1 MAGLRA
7 YLWPLAWALLFHAV
21 ALGLFSA
28 NWSSPSALRHSSN
41 AEPMRAELLTLVA
54 PAPKPAPKAKAKPK
68 PKPRPAPKA
77 KAKPKAQK
85 KAPSAPLAE
94 APAPA
99 RPEKAAPERNAP
111 PAAPEPEKPSLQ
123 EVLGTDFEDALAAE
137 ATSDARDRPEAL
149 GSYEAD
155 LMARIVSQWSR
166 PPSARNG
173 MSCDLRLA
181 LVPTGELVSVTLVRS
196 SGNAAF
202 DRSAELAVRRAAP
215 FQVPEDPAVFDAYFR
230 SVTVT
235 FSPNDLRY

>member
-1 MAGLRA
+1 MGVRA

-28 NWSSPSALRHSSN
+28 NWASPSSLRQSST
-41 AEPMRAELLTLVA
+41 AEPMMAELLTLVA
-54 PAPKPAPKAKAKPK
+54 PAPKPQPKAKPKPKAKAKPQ
-68 PKPRPAPKA
+68 PKA
-77 KAKPKAQK
+77 KAPA
-85 KAPSAPLAE
+85 KAPPPLPE

-99 RPEKAAPERNAP
+99 RPEKLAPERNAP
-111 PAAPEPEKPSLQ
+111 PAEAAPPSPSLQ
-123 EVLGTDFEDALAAE
+123 DLLGTDFEDAVAAE
-137 ATSDARDRPEAL
+137 VDAQASSTPEAV

-155 LMARIVSQWSR
+155 LMARIVAAWSR

-173 MSCDLRLA
+173 MSCDLRLT

-202 DRSAELAVRRAAP
+202 DRSADLAVRRAAP
-215 FQVPEDPAVFDAYFR
+215 FRVPEDPAVFDAYFR
-230 SVTVT
+230 TVTVT

>member
-1 MAGLRA
+1 
-7 YLWPLAWALLFHAV
+7 P
-21 ALGLFSA
+21 
-28 NWSSPSALRHSSN
+28 
-41 AEPMRAELLTLVA
+41 
-54 PAPKPAPKAKAKPK
+54 
-68 PKPRPAPKA
+68 
-77 KAKPKAQK
+77 KPKAQK
-85 KAPSAPLAE
+85 KAAPAPLAE
-94 APAPA
+94 APAPT
-99 RPEKAAPERNAP
+99 RPEKAAPERTAP
-111 PAAPEPEKPSLQ
+111 PASPEPERPSLQ

-137 ATSDARDRPEAL
+137 AASDAGDRSEAV

-155 LMARIVSQWSR
+155 LMARIVAQWSR

>member
-7 YLWPLAWALLFHAV
+7 YLWPLAWALLFHVV

-28 NWSSPSALRHSSN
+28 NWSSPPALRQSST
-41 AEPMRAELLTLVA
+41 AEPMMAELLTLVA
-54 PAPKPAPKAKAKPK
+54 PAPKPAPKPKAKPRPT
-68 PKPRPAPKA
+68 PKT

-85 KAPSAPLAE
+85 KAAPAPLAE

-137 ATSDARDRPEAL
+137 AGEASEGEARPEAL

>member
-21 ALGLFSA
+21 ALGLFST
-28 NWSSPSALRHSSN
+28 NWSSP
-41 AEPMRAELLTLVA
+41 
-54 PAPKPAPKAKAKPK
+54 PAPPGSG
-68 PKPRPAPKA
+68 
-77 KAKPKAQK
+77 AQ
-85 KAPSAPLAE
+85 PSW
-94 APAPA
+94 A
-99 RPEKAAPERNAP
+99 RPYCFAG
-111 PAAPEPEKPSLQ
+111 APEPEKPSLQ

-137 ATSDARDRPEAL
+137 ASSEVSDRPEAV

>member
-7 YLWPLAWALLFHAV
+7 YLWPLAWALLFHVV

-28 NWSSPSALRHSSN
+28 NWSSPPALRQSST

-54 PAPKPAPKAKAKPK
+54 PAPKPAPKPKA
-68 PKPRPAPKA
+68 KPRPAPKA
-77 KAKPKAQK
+77 KPKSQK
-85 KAPSAPLAE
+85 KAAPAPLAE

-137 ATSDARDRPEAL
+137 TSSEVSDRPQAV

>member
-1 MAGLRA
+1 MAGLRS
-7 YLWPLAWALLFHAV
+7 YLWPLAWALLFHVV

-28 NWSSPSALRHSSN
+28 NWSSPPALRHSST
-41 AEPMRAELLTLVA
+41 AEPMMAELLTLVA
-54 PAPKPAPKAKAKPK
+54 PAPKPAPKPKAKPRPT
-68 PKPRPAPKA
+68 PKT

-85 KAPSAPLAE
+85 KAAPAPLAE
-94 APAPA
+94 APVPA

-137 ATSDARDRPEAL
+137 AGEASEGEARPEAL

>member
-1 MAGLRA
+1 MAELRA

-21 ALGLFSA
+21 ALVLFSA
-28 NWSSPSALRHSSN
+28 NWSSPPALRQSST

-54 PAPKPAPKAKAKPK
+54 PAPKPAPKPKA
-68 PKPRPAPKA
+68 KPRPAPQA
-77 KAKPKAQK
+77 KPKPKAQK
-85 KAPSAPLAE
+85 KAAPAPLAE
-94 APAPA
+94 APVPA

-111 PAAPEPEKPSLQ
+111 PMEPEPEKPSLQ
-123 EVLGTDFEDALAAE
+123 ELLGTDFEDALAAE
-137 ATSDARDRPEAL
+137 AGAASEGEARPEAL

>member
-1 MAGLRA
+1 MVGLRA
-7 YLWPLAWALLFHAV
+7 YLWPLAWALLFHVV

-28 NWSSPSALRHSSN
+28 NWSSPPALRQSST
-41 AEPMRAELLTLVA
+41 AEPMMAELLTLVA
-54 PAPKPAPKAKAKPK
+54 PAPKPAPK

-85 KAPSAPLAE
+85 KAAPAPLAE
-94 APAPA
+94 APVPA

-137 ATSDARDRPEAL
+137 ASSEVSDRPEAV

-215 FQVPEDPAVFDAYFR
+215 FQVPEAPAVFDAYFR

>member
-28 NWSSPSALRHSSN
+28 NWSSPPALRKNST
-41 AEPMRAELLTLVA
+41 AEPMMAELLTLVA
-54 PAPKPAPKAKAKPK
+54 PAPKPAPKPKA
-68 PKPRPAPKA
+68 KPRPAPKT
-77 KAKPKAQK
+77 KATPKTQK
-85 KAPSAPLAE
+85 KAAPAPLAE

-137 ATSDARDRPEAL
+137 ASSDASDRPEAV

>member
-1 MAGLRA
+1 MGVRA

-28 NWSSPSALRHSSN
+28 NWSSPPSLRHSST
-41 AEPMRAELLTLVA
+41 AEPMMAELLTLVA
-54 PAPKPAPKAKAKPK
+54 PAPKPVPKPKA
-68 PKPRPAPKA
+68 KPRPAPKA
-77 KAKPKAQK
+77 KPKTQK
-85 KAPSAPLAE
+85 KAAPAPLAE

-137 ATSDARDRPEAL
+137 ASSDASDRPEAV

-196 SGNAAF
+196 SGNGAF

>member
-28 NWSSPSALRHSSN
+28 NWSSPPALRQSST
-41 AEPMRAELLTLVA
+41 AEPMMAELLTLVA
-54 PAPKPAPKAKAKPK
+54 PASKAAPKPKA
-68 PKPRPAPKA
+68 KPRPAPKA
-77 KAKPKAQK
+77 KPKTQK
-85 KAPSAPLAE
+85 KAPPAPLAE

-137 ATSDARDRPEAL
+137 ASSDASDRPEAV

>member
-1 MAGLRA
+1 M
-7 YLWPLAWALLFHAV
+7 
-21 ALGLFSA
+21 
-28 NWSSPSALRHSSN
+28 
-41 AEPMRAELLTLVA
+41 MAELLTLVA
-54 PAPKPAPKAKAKPK
+54 PAPKPVPKPKA
-68 PKPRPAPKA
+68 KPRPAPKA
-77 KAKPKAQK
+77 KPKTQK
-85 KAPSAPLAE
+85 KAAPAPLAE

-137 ATSDARDRPEAL
+137 ASSDANDRPEAV

-166 PPSARNG
+166 PPSARND

>member
-1 MAGLRA
+1 MLGLRA

-28 NWSSPSALRHSSN
+28 NWSSPPALRQNSN
-41 AEPMRAELLTLVA
+41 AEPMMAELLTLVA
-54 PAPKPAPKAKAKPK
+54 PAPAPK
-68 PKPRPAPKA
+68 PKARPRPAPKA
-77 KAKPKAQK
+77 KPKAKAQRK
-85 KAPSAPLAE
+85 AAPSPLPE
-94 APAPA
+94 APVPA

-111 PAAPEPEKPSLQ
+111 PAAPEPEQPSLQ
-123 EVLGTDFEDALAAE
+123 EVLGTGFEDALAAE
-137 ATSDARDRPEAL
+137 AGEAVDASDRPEAI

-155 LMARIVSQWSR
+155 LMARIVAQWSR

>member
-1 MAGLRA
+1 MVGLRA
-7 YLWPLAWALLFHAV
+7 YLWPLAWALLFHVV

-28 NWSSPSALRHSSN
+28 NWSSPPALRQSST
-41 AEPMRAELLTLVA
+41 AEPMMAELLTLVA
-54 PAPKPAPKAKAKPK
+54 PAPKPAPK

-85 KAPSAPLAE
+85 KAAPAPLAE
-94 APAPA
+94 APVPA

-137 ATSDARDRPEAL
+137 ASSEVSDRPEAV

-215 FQVPEDPAVFDAYFR
+215 FQVPEAPAVFDAYFL

>member
-7 YLWPLAWALLFHAV
+7 YLWPLAWALLFHVV

-28 NWSSPSALRHSSN
+28 NWSSPPALRQSST
-41 AEPMRAELLTLVA
+41 AEPMMAELLTLVA
-54 PAPKPAPKAKAKPK
+54 PAPKPAPKPKAKPK

-77 KAKPKAQK
+77 KPKA
-85 KAPSAPLAE
+85 
-94 APAPA
+94 
-99 RPEKAAPERNAP
+99 REKAAPAP
-111 PAAPEPEKPSLQ
+111 LAAPEPEKPSLQ

-137 ATSDARDRPEAL
+137 AGEASEGEARPEAL

>member
-41 AEPMRAELLTLVA
+41 ADPMRAELLTLVA
-54 PAPKPAPKAKAKPK
+54 PAPKPAPKPKA
-68 PKPRPAPKA
+68 KPRPAPKA

-85 KAPSAPLAE
+85 KAAPAPLAE

>member
-7 YLWPLAWALLFHAV
+7 YLWPLAWALLFHVV

-28 NWSSPSALRHSSN
+28 NWSSPPALRQSST
-41 AEPMRAELLTLVA
+41 AEPMMAELLTLVA
-54 PAPKPAPKAKAKPK
+54 PAPKPKAKPRPT
-68 PKPRPAPKA
+68 PKT

-85 KAPSAPLAE
+85 KAAPAPLAE
-94 APAPA
+94 APVPA

-137 ATSDARDRPEAL
+137 AGEASEGEARPEAL

>member
-28 NWSSPSALRHSSN
+28 NWSSPPVLRQSST
-41 AEPMRAELLTLVA
+41 AEPMMAELLTLVA
-54 PAPKPAPKAKAKPK
+54 PAPKAAPKPKA
-68 PKPRPAPKA
+68 KPRPAPKA
-77 KAKPKAQK
+77 KPKTQK
-85 KAPSAPLAE
+85 KAPPAPLAE
-94 APAPA
+94 APATA

-137 ATSDARDRPEAL
+137 ASSDASDRPEAV

>member
-1 MAGLRA
+1 MGLRV
-7 YLWPLAWALLFHAV
+7 YLWPLAWALLFHGV

-28 NWSSPSALRHSSN
+28 NWSSPSALRHSGT
-41 AEPMRAELLTLVA
+41 AEPMIAELLTLVA
-54 PAPKPAPKAKAKPK
+54 PTPAPKPKAKPRAAPKATP
-68 PKPRPAPKA
+68 
-77 KAKPKAQK
+77 KPKAQK
-85 KAPSAPLAE
+85 KAAPAPLAE
-94 APAPA
+94 APALA

-111 PAAPEPEKPSLQ
+111 PASPEPERPSLQ

-137 ATSDARDRPEAL
+137 AASDAGDRSEAV

-155 LMARIVSQWSR
+155 LMARIVGQWSR

-215 FQVPEDPAVFDAYFR
+215 FQLPEDPAVFDAYFR

>member
-7 YLWPLAWALLFHAV
+7 YLWPLAWALLFHVV

-28 NWSSPSALRHSSN
+28 NWSSPPALRQNST
-41 AEPMRAELLTLVA
+41 AEPMMAELLTLVA
-54 PAPKPAPKAKAKPK
+54 PAPKPAPKPKA
-68 PKPRPAPKA
+68 KPRPAPKA
-77 KAKPKAQK
+77 KPKSQK
-85 KAPSAPLAE
+85 KAAPAPLAE

-111 PAAPEPEKPSLQ
+111 PAASEPEKPSLQ
-123 EVLGTDFEDALAAE
+123 DVLGTDFEDALAAE
-137 ATSDARDRPEAL
+137 ASSDGSDRPEAV

>member
-7 YLWPLAWALLFHAV
+7 YLWPLAWALLFHVV

-28 NWSSPSALRHSSN
+28 NWSSPPALRQNST
-41 AEPMRAELLTLVA
+41 AEPMMAELLTLVA
-54 PAPKPAPKAKAKPK
+54 PAPKPAPKPKA
-68 PKPRPAPKA
+68 KPRPAPKA
-77 KAKPKAQK
+77 KPKSQK
-85 KAPSAPLAE
+85 KAAPAPLAE

-137 ATSDARDRPEAL
+137 ASSDASDRPEAV

>member
-1 MAGLRA
+1 MLALSHARIF
-7 YLWPLAWALLFHAV
+7 YLWLLLSTL
-21 ALGLFSA
+21 ALGSFARGESRVEGA
-28 NWSSPSALRHSSN
+28 Q
-41 AEPMRAELLTLVA
+41 EVTVLV
-54 PAPKPAPKAKAKPK
+54 P
-68 PKPRPAPKA
+68 
-77 KAKPKAQK
+77 
-85 KAPSAPLAE
+85 E

-99 RPEKAAPERNAP
+99 RPQAFAPGRNAP
-111 PAAPEPEKPSLQ
+111 PAAPESNATSLQ
-123 EVLGTDFEDALAAE
+123 DLLGTDFEDAVAAE
-137 ATSDARDRPEAL
+137 VDAKASTTPDAV

-155 LMARIVSQWSR
+155 LRARIVAAWSR

-173 MSCDLRLA
+173 VSCDLRLA